1 MNKEKEDFKFLV
13 ISHKRWGKDTFAEI
27 LYKNFGFKYKSS
39 SQAASEIFLYD
50 LLKEKYNYK
59 TPVECFEDRFNH
71 RPEWFQAI
79 REYNKDDKAR
89 LAKEILKNSSSY
101 IGMRDKEEIEECNR
115 QKLFDLII
123 WIDASERLPE
133 EDSNSFN
140 IDKSYADIIIDN
152 NGTYDEFK
160 KRVIRFGKVFLK

>member
-1 MNKEKEDFKFLV
+1 
-13 ISHKRWGKDTFAEI
+13 
-27 LYKNFGFKYKSS
+27 
-39 SQAASEIFLYD
+39 
-50 LLKEKYNYK
+50 
-59 TPVECFEDRFNH
+59 
-71 RPEWFQAI
+71 
-79 REYNKDDKAR
+79 
-89 LAKEILKNSSSY
+89 
-101 IGMRDKEEIEECNR
+101 MRDKEEIEECNR